1 MVIKTHALYGVKKPP
16 TVWRTLATGLFLV
29 GCPKVG
35 TRSALSGSAAK
46 ALTHRSPHCRTDAEV
61 LFALTSGFRGD
72 PSTLD
77 KLHAF
82 CCGLKLPVQ
91 RRGARLTLFPALR
104 LPEVGADLLRGRAGQ
119 LRDAPGQG
127 QREWREPRGGT
138 GVENGLGRG
147 ALLGVR
153 IYFGTGSVSARKR
166 DARRSQCG
174 TGAPPPSVSRLHPL
188 NKRNGIL

>member
-1 MVIKTHALYGVKKPP
+1 MLKSIKTANRVAYISN
-16 TVWRTLATGLFLV
+16 RLFFL

-35 TRSALSGSAAK
+35 TRSALSGRAAK
-46 ALTHRSPHCRTDAEV
+46 ALTHRSPHCRTDTEL

-72 PSTLD
+72 PSILD

-82 CCGLKLPVQ
+82 CCGLRLLVQ
-91 RRGARLTLFPALR
+91 RRGVRLTLFPALR
-104 LPEVGADLLRGRAGQ
+104 LPGVGADLLRRRAGQ

-127 QREWREPRGGT
+127 QREWREPGG
-138 GVENGLGRG
+138 GHRSGGRAGGGAVGLR
-147 ALLGVR
+147 VR

-174 TGAPPPSVSRLHPL
+174 TGAPPPSVSRLHRL
-188 NKRNGIL
+188 NKRNVIL